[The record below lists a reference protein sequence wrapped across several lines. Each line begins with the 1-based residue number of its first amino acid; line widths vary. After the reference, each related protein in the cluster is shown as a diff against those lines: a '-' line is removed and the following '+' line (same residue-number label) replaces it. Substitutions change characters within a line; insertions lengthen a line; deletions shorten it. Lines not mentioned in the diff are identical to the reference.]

1 MEDSMKIK
9 NFILILFIAFSFC
22 LSLFASNAAPIKLNA
37 PDKDRGLTIMKALAV
52 RASVREWNGKP
63 LEIGDLSDL
72 LWAANG
78 INRPDKNMRTAPSY
92 RNAQDISLYVLLKDG
107 AYLYDPK
114 ENILSPIAAGD
125 FRAAAAGG
133 QKSVKNSGAVVVLVS
148 DLSKIQA
155 KDKCEKIK
163 WAAVDAG
170 IVVENICLFCAAT
183 GLVTV
188 PRATMDTEKLRTI
201 LKLKDT
207 QEPLMNNPVGYGK

>member
-1 MEDSMKIK
+1 MKKCIWVLLISV
-9 NFILILFIAFSFC
+9 ILYLPV
-22 LSLFASNAAPIKLNA
+22 FASDMTPIKLNA
-37 PDKDRGLTIMKALAV
+37 PDKERGLTVMKALST

-63 LEIGDLSDL
+63 LELKDLSDL

-92 RNAQDISLYVLLKDG
+92 RNVQDISLYILMKDG

-114 ENILSPIAAGD
+114 KNQLTPIASGD
-125 FRAAAAGG
+125 FRSAAAGG
-133 QKSVKNSGAVVVLVS
+133 QQSVEQAPAVIVLVS

-163 WAAVDAG
+163 WAAVDTG
-170 IVVENICLFCAAT
+170 IVVENICLLCAAT

-188 PRATMDTEKLRTI
+188 PRATMDIEKLRVI
-201 LKLKDT
+201 LKLKDNE
-207 QEPLMNNPVGYGK
+207 EPIMNNPVGYAK